1 MCRWVF
7 TKKKEVSRTVKI
19 DFEAVED
26 VINNISAGKGQY
38 PVSLPNYIEEHLQP
52 NKQTVK

>member
-1 MCRWVF
+1 MGIY
-7 TKKKEVSRTVKI
+7 KKKEVSRTVKI

-52 NKQTVK
+52 NKQTIK

>member
-1 MCRWVF
+1 MGIY
-7 TKKKEVSRTVKI
+7 KKQKLSRTVKI
-19 DFEAVED
+19 DFEAVEG

-52 NKQTVK
+52 NKQSSKHY